1 MRIQASLYGGR
12 AGDIY
17 GDPIPAPSIYGHLDF
32 IPAMFL
38 GSVETWRAI
47 VRLES
52 RRPSFVPS
60 PHWPEPVRAAVIDA
74 LAEALLRELR
84 ARADAPGQEGPAS

>member
-12 AGDIY
+12 ASDIY

-47 VRLES
+47 VRLAS
-52 RRPSFVPS
+52 RRPVLCHRRTGPS
-60 PHWPEPVRAAVIDA
+60 PCVSR
-74 LAEALLRELR
+74 
-84 ARADAPGQEGPAS
+84 